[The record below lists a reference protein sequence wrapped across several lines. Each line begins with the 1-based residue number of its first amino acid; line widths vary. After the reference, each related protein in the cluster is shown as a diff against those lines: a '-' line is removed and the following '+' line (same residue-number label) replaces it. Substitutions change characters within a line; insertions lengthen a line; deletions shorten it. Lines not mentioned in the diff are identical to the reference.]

1 MPNYVCKNFIN
12 KEYDNTTFSG
22 EILIEKCNFINCTF
36 TGCDLSQVKLDHS
49 NMSDCIFNSCTFKS
63 GDKSFTADYSNIVDS
78 KYVGEDPTSSI
89 NSSYSNIEFSVLTAA
104 TEASET
110 SEIEE

>member
-1 MPNYVCKNFIN
+1 MANYVCKNFIN

-36 TGCDLSQVKLDHS
+36 TECDLSQVTLDHS

-63 GDKSFTADYSNIVDS
+63 GDKAFTANYSNIVDG
-78 KYVGEDPTSSI
+78 KYTGEDPTSSI
-89 NSSYSNIEFSVLTAA
+89 KSSYSNIEISVLIAV
-104 TEASET
+104 T
-110 SEIEE
+110 SENNVI